1 MADNQFLSNRTVS
14 QGKPQ
19 DDQAHLSLFTAR
31 RYAIRGIHILSSC
44 VSVRLSVCLS
54 VTNRYCIET
63 TRRIELIFGMGTS
76 FSIT

>member
-19 DDQAHLSLFTAR
+19 DDQAYLSLFTAR

-44 VSVRLSVCLS
+44 VFVRLSVCLS
-54 VTNRYCIET
+54 VCHKPVLYRNDET
-63 TRRIELIFGMGTS
+63 DRADFWHGNFL
-76 FSIT
+76 